1 MTHITE
7 TDIGCFEICSTL
19 KKCYDDLST
28 SCGPVSNIIGL
39 FFHDIVAHFTGVL
52 IHRTAQASYGDDV
65 QFPWVNKQYAMAPFI
80 YSPEQFSCP
89 KNKHNFISELKK
101 TSILPVAGGHAIPFG
116 YGQRW
121 VLRQML
127 NVFLAHPDRI
137 EAYLENR
144 PAQLDYL
151 QSVVMDLCRDYEIV
165 NASNVWKNW
174 QQHTMLHS
182 TDNLLVVK
190 EKGVVLGTRNDLHN
204 RKLAINFLQQ
214 GKEVIAFTHGEI
226 SSSVLDEPV
235 YGYSEKTLCTTL
247 VDYGDF
253 LPSTNVYGP
262 ILPPKTVLHRSSDVV
277 KNRLREDDS
286 INSLEL
292 AKSRILF
299 IPTIYQEN
307 ELWGPKHAYESEVY
321 HKWHMTV
328 ASVLPDITL
337 KLHPKTRYDPVTTCS
352 VDHRRLDDCIDEY
365 DVIMFDFFST
375 AAVLAIYSNKPVIYF
390 DIGLR
395 TLDTEFLRDLEQR
408 CAIIDIDFSSSWEE
422 QIRSGLSEYEA
433 QAREYSNCLL
443 PRYALCERDE
453 FQIVRA
459 ISDIILH

>member
-1 MTHITE
+1 MTDITE
-7 TDIGCFEICSTL
+7 TDIGCFEICSTV
-19 KKCYDDLST
+19 KKCYDELAT

-39 FFHDIVAHFTGVL
+39 FFHDIVSHFTGVL
-52 IHRTAQASYGDDV
+52 IHRAAQGCYGEDI
-65 QFPWVNKQYAMAPFI
+65 QFPWVNKQYATAPFA
-80 YSPEQFSCP
+80 YSLEQFYHP
-89 KNKHNFISELKK
+89 RNNPGFVSELKRL
-101 TSILPVAGGHAIPFG
+101 SILPVAGGHAIPFG

-121 VLRQML
+121 LLRQML
-127 NVFLAHPDRI
+127 NVFLGHPDRV
-137 EAYLENR
+137 EAYLLNR

-151 QSVVMDLCRDYEIV
+151 QSVVVDLCRDYEIG
-165 NASNVWKNW
+165 NTSNVWKNW
-174 QQHTMLHS
+174 HQHTMLHS
-182 TDNLLVVK
+182 TDNMPVLK

-226 SSSVLDEPV
+226 SNSVLDEPV

-253 LPSTNVYGP
+253 LPSTNLYRP
-262 ILPPKTVLHRSSDVV
+262 IMPPKTVLHRSSDVV
-277 KNRLREDDS
+277 KNRLKEDDS

-299 IPTIYQEN
+299 IPTIYQKN
-307 ELWGPKHAYESEVY
+307 EVWGPKHAYESEVY

-328 ASVLPDITL
+328 ASVLPNFTL
-337 KLHPKTRYDPVTTCS
+337 KLHPKTRYCPVTACP
-352 VDHRRLDDCIDEY
+352 VDRRRLDDCLEEY

-395 TLDTEFLRDLEQR
+395 TLNSEFLRDLDQR
-408 CAIIDIDFSSSWEE
+408 CKIINIDFSSSWEE
-422 QIRSGLSEYEA
+422 QIRTGLSEYEA
-433 QAREYSNCLL
+433 QGRKYSNCSL

-453 FQIVRA
+453 LKFARVF
-459 ISDIILH
+459 SDIILR